1 MLVMEAGGYNLYAR
15 LRTAERHNLHHFIQ
29 RHGPLVHAL
38 KNPCIFSTRTILYPL
53 QVMLSGLL
61 YARVEVCMLEAFGMK
76 AEMDL
81 LEQLAEMQVDEPNL
95 EERIDIGISAKCLG
109 IPLFTC
115 VNQGKVFPLLHMAGF
130 CNGSVT
136 LERDV
141 PSETG
146 VRSVIYPTLNHH
158 IKSLLHT
165 TYNVPI
171 TMIGIYHKEAPIKR
185 FLEDIEGDDLYGY
198 RVELKYFNKVCL
210 SLMITNPPVIC
221 CIARKCLLPISVFQ
235 GRVH

>member
-61 YARVEVCMLEAFGMK
+61 YARVEVCMLEAFGTK

-136 LERDV
+136 LERCSLRNRSQV
-141 PSETG
+141 CHRPYSE
-146 VRSVIYPTLNHH
+146 SPHQKPPPHYLQCPHH
-158 IKSLLHT
+158 NDRH
-165 TYNVPI
+165 
-171 TMIGIYHKEAPIKR
+171 
-185 FLEDIEGDDLYGY
+185 
-198 RVELKYFNKVCL
+198 
-210 SLMITNPPVIC
+210 
-221 CIARKCLLPISVFQ
+221 LPQ
-235 GRVH
+235 RGPN